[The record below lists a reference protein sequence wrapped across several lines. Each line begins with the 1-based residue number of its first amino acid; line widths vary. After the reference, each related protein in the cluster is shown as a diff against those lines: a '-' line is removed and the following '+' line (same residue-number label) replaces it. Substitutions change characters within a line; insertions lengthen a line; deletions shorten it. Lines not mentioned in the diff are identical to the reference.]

1 MAPSDLL
8 RQCPY
13 ADEKGCRPRD
23 RLSSWPFT
31 ISTSPCTMPLQSRP
45 RTPLQK
51 FHFLDISPETDRS
64 FRKSP
69 YKLREIHFDTS
80 SGIGVDRAN
89 LYPFPYNH
97 PRFQSRELLFLT
109 CYSQERRER
118 DETPCKSLS
127 FYLFIEL
134 SRNTN
139 IKKSYVNII
148 YKSSI
153 ANRSPM
159 CIKHV

>member
-1 MAPSDLL
+1 MSRSRDLVC
-8 RQCPY
+8 QCPH

-23 RLSSWPFT
+23 RLRSWPFT
-31 ISTSPCTMPLQSRP
+31 ISTSPCTMPLRSRP
-45 RTPLQK
+45 RTSLQK

-109 CYSQERRER
+109 CYSQKR
-118 DETPCKSLS
+118 DDAKGMKHRAKCYLYTYLS
-127 FYLFIEL
+127 IRVIKKLLIY
-134 SRNTN
+134 
-139 IKKSYVNII
+139 KKSYMNICAH
-148 YKSSI
+148 KS
-153 ANRSPM
+153 
-159 CIKHV
+159 KV